1 MNVALTA
8 PEDSQSY
15 KKLIYKVLFST
26 AIGDLYSWG
35 MGTNGNLGT
44 GDTRDVEEPVLVKGK
59 QLEGKTVVRVS
70 GGGQHTLALA
80 TIRPVKD
87 KTAG

>member
-1 MNVALTA
+1 
-8 PEDSQSY
+8 
-15 KKLIYKVLFST
+15 
-26 AIGDLYSWG
+26 

-44 GDTRDVEEPVLVKGK
+44 GDVKDVDEPVLVKGK

-80 TIRPVKD
+80 TTRLVKD

>member
-1 MNVALTA
+1 VDIISIFSKNSRFYNALYFIT
-8 PEDSQSY
+8 
-15 KKLIYKVLFST
+15 
-26 AIGDLYSWG
+26 IGDLYSWG
-35 MGTNGNLGT
+35 TGTNGNLGT
-44 GDTRDVEEPVLVKGK
+44 GDVKDVDEPVLVKGK

-80 TIRPVKD
+80 TTRPVKD